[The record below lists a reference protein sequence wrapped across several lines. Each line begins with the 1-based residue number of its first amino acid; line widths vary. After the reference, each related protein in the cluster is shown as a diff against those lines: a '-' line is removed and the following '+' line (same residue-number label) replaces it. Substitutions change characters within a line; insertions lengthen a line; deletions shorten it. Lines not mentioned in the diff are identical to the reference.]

1 MINLGKYQ
9 SCVCRG
15 RANPN
20 DLCDG
25 KLTFEEKGK
34 KVTLEPRAGEQAVA
48 VVIDGCV
55 CDDNASKCD
64 GMFLYKRSNKR
75 WIILVELKGGD
86 LEHAFEQLAFM
97 KNQRQEYKELYNL
110 FSEEN
115 KYSLHEKSFIV
126 SNHIIQRTEHQKLE
140 NSNRIRVAKI
150 LHSAATKP
158 IPNLRDYL

>member
-1 MINLGKYQ
+1 MINIGKFQ
-9 SCVCRG
+9 NCVCRG

-25 KLTFEEKGK
+25 PLSFEEKGK
-34 KVTLEPRAGEQAVA
+34 KVTLEPKAGEEAIA

-55 CDDNASKCD
+55 CVDKVAKCD
-64 GMFLYKRSNKR
+64 GMFLYKRINKR

-97 KNQRQEYKELYNL
+97 KSHRTEYKEFYNL

-115 KYSLHEKSFIV
+115 RYSLCEKAFIV
-126 SNHIIQRTEHQKLE
+126 SNHILQRTEHQKLE
-140 NSNRIRVAKI
+140 KENGIRVTKI

>member
-1 MINLGKYQ
+1 MINIGKFQ
-9 SCVCRG
+9 NCVCRG

-34 KVTLEPRAGEQAVA
+34 KITLELKAGEEAIA

-55 CDDNASKCD
+55 CEDNISKCD
-64 GMFLYKRSNKR
+64 GMFLYKRNNKR
-75 WIILVELKGGD
+75 WIILIELKGSD
-86 LEHAFEQLAFM
+86 LEHAFKQLAFM
-97 KNQRQEYKELYNL
+97 KNKRPEYNELYSL

-115 KYSLHEKSFIV
+115 KYNLQEKSFIV
-126 SNHIIQRTEHQKLE
+126 SNHILQRTEHQKFE
-140 NSNRIRVAKI
+140 NSNGIRVTKI

-158 IPNLRDYL
+158 VPNLRDYL